1 MLCIVGLCNFSN
13 QNNNCEH
20 QTQLS
25 RKSKISLFLKEIYF
39 SASQTIHFIFLSE
52 QCTLVSHIPWT
63 NTPFSSTPY
72 PSNRL
77 QVRSLD
83 IPSISFCQALSSY
96 TLYLIQEAHL
106 LESHHQKDIQL
117 PFSNLLNHHIFLSL
131 NNFLPSLPL
140 SFYHSHPSLFP
151 LPFSSPL
158 LVYVFVTCDRNISRD
173 DICALTPKPQ
183 SVRFMCL
190 PPMSQCL
197 SSQEASGCCRLFIP
211 IYPLSI

>member
-1 MLCIVGLCNFSN
+1 MYIGLPHTMDKHTFPFNPFSLKSIARQIVGHSLHFL
-13 QNNNCEH
+13 
-20 QTQLS
+20 LS
-25 RKSKISLFLKEIYF
+25 SSFLLYIIPHPRSSSSRIPSPKGY
-39 SASQTIHFIFLSE
+39 SASI
-52 QCTLVSHIPWT
+52 
-63 NTPFSSTPY
+63 
-72 PSNRL
+72 L
-77 QVRSLD
+77 QPPQS
-83 IPSISFCQALSSY
+83 P
-96 TLYLIQEAHL
+96 
-106 LESHHQKDIQL
+106 
-117 PFSNLLNHHIFLSL
+117 HIFVS

-173 DICALTPKPQ
+173 DICALTQKPQ